1 MTINCVYKCRMTA
14 LGYTKEQIAR
24 LAGCE
29 VSDIEK
35 FINEEYVDT
44 LIYVRIKKTID
55 DEYRSMTS
63 LDHYKTRIVELA
75 LKLSIEEDK
84 DWALNDISHMMIELG
99 KMQSELIGLYSKD
112 YRK

>member
-35 FINEEYVDT
+35 FVREEFVEKE
-44 LIYVRIKKTID
+44 IYCKIKEAVD
-55 DEYRSMTS
+55 DEYRSMSS

-99 KMQSELIGLYSKD
+99 KMQSELIGHFQKD